1 MQNIP
6 LNDLNV
12 LHQEIADELY
22 RATSEVAGSGRFTG
36 GPVCERFA
44 EEFAAYCGV
53 SHCVPCGSGSD
64 AMYLALR
71 AVLGLGDGQREVI
84 SVSHAFAAT
93 AEAIAN
99 AGYQPVLVDVDPK
112 TYLMDLDQVE
122 AAITP
127 STAAIVPV
135 HLYGQMVSMPAV
147 AEIARRHRLAVIEDA
162 AQCHGATY
170 DGCRPGQ
177 LSHAA
182 VFSFHPDVH
191 LGAWG
196 DAGAVVTRGE
206 SVADKVKMLAD
217 HGRPSR
223 DKHHDIGI
231 GSRMDALQAAVLSV
245 KLRHLDRWN
254 EARRQAAGWYRE
266 FLGDDADCVPPA
278 VDPKAEH
285 VYHRFVIQ
293 TDDRD
298 ELLHRLTE
306 AGIGAEVHYPVPVHE
321 QPAYDFLGLVPEAL
335 PVTHGLC
342 RRVLSL
348 PIFPGIT
355 RDQVENVSDMVRSAV
370 AV

>member
-53 SHCVPCGSGSD
+53 SHCVPCGSGGD

-93 AEAIAN
+93 AEAITN
-99 AGYQPVLVDVDPK
+99 AGYQPVLVDVDPQ

-122 AAITP
+122 TAITP

-147 AEIARRHRLAVIEDA
+147 SEIARRHRLAVIEDA
-162 AQCHGATY
+162 AQCHGAIH

-177 LSHAA
+177 LSDAA
-182 VFSFHPDVH
+182 AFSFHPDMN

-196 DAGAVVTRGE
+196 DAGAVVTRSE
-206 SVADKVKMLAD
+206 SVAGKVNMLSN
-217 HGRPSR
+217 HGRPNGR
-223 DKHHDIGI
+223 EHQDIGI
-231 GSRMDALQAAVLSV
+231 GSRMDALQAAVLCV

-254 EARRQAAGWYRE
+254 EARRQAAEWYRQ
-266 FLGDDADCVPPA
+266 FLGDDADCALPV
-278 VDPKAEH
+278 VDPNSEH

-298 ELLHRLTE
+298 ALLNRLAK
-306 AGIGAEVHYPVPVHE
+306 AGIGAGVHYPVPVHE
-321 QPAYDFLGLVPEAL
+321 QPAYDFLGLAPDAL
-335 PVTHGLC
+335 PATHALC
-342 RRVLSL
+342 RRILSL
-348 PIFPGIT
+348 PMFPAIT
-355 RDQVENVSDMVRSAV
+355 RDQVERVCELTRSAV